1 MALRSSASRPAV
13 ATCSRATPLLVILA
27 ATLVPGVPPVSGQ
40 TADRDGIAD
49 LIAETAKG
57 KSKNAADKSPAM
69 PDPKGDNA
77 VGQSADGGSPSVK
90 PEQRDTQRGPDPR
103 EEDTNY
109 QQARD
114 LMRAID
120 AILRDTAQQRSDARK
135 LPAKDQFL
143 VPPMWTETRED
154 RERKIR
160 SLLDS
165 ALAIVTDAPV
175 VEVQKRVETRRRNIA
190 ELQDRIVTLK
200 EKQLTAPADGM
211 LPGVLSDTVD
221 SLESEI
227 RATEARIEKNRAEIL
242 AAKTEIRQALKNS
255 GVELSEDQIDLLLDS
270 VLSGD
275 LVRLVA
281 IFNAAKVIDGQLARM
296 MSATG
301 DNMNAARKYFAMHA
315 ALFAMLVHAQDTT
328 INKIDHVYMPRLDA
342 ILNDIA
348 ATKKKTRELLRADNR
363 PDQVRALRANQDS
376 QQIAEEAA
384 TGYRRY
390 LQQQREQIARARAKA
405 THDLRIADNTFETV
419 EASFQLRSLM
429 RDSAASFEAIQK
441 LEAPTFDQIF
451 RNEELR
457 REFESL
463 TRRLDSPTS

>member
-1 MALRSSASRPAV
+1 MALRIAASRPAI
-13 ATCSRATPLLVILA
+13 ATRTRATPFLIILA
-27 ATLVPGVPPVSGQ
+27 AGLVSGVPSILAQ
-40 TADRDGIAD
+40 TASRDGIAD
-49 LIAETAKG
+49 LIEQG
-57 KSKNAADKSPAM
+57 ADAT
-69 PDPKGDNA
+69 
-77 VGQSADGGSPSVK
+77 SPSDK
-90 PEQRDTQRGPDPR
+90 PGLEQRNAQRQPDPR
-103 EEDTNY
+103 EEDLNY

-120 AILRDTAQQRSDARK
+120 AILRDAAEQRTDARK

-143 VPPMWTETRED
+143 VPPLWTETRED

-160 SLLDS
+160 NLLDS

-175 VEVQKRVETRRRNIA
+175 VEVQKRIENRRRNIA
-190 ELQDRIVTLK
+190 DLQDRIVALK

-211 LPGVLSDTVD
+211 LPGVLSDTID
-221 SLESEI
+221 SLEAEI
-227 RATEARIEKNRAEIL
+227 RATEARIEKNKAEIV
-242 AAKTEIRQALKNS
+242 AAKAEIQQALKKS
-255 GVELSEDQIDLLLDS
+255 GVEFSDDQIDLLLDS

-281 IFNAAKVIDGQLARM
+281 IFNAARIIDGQLARM

-328 INKIDHVYMPRLDA
+328 INKIDNVYMPRLDA

-363 PDQVRALRANQDS
+363 PDQVRALRANQES
-376 QQIAEEAA
+376 QRIAEEAA

-390 LQQQREQIARARAKA
+390 LQQQREQIARARDKA
-405 THDLRIADNTFETV
+405 SHDLRIADNTFETV

-429 RDSAASFEAIQK
+429 RDTAASFEAIQK

-451 RNEELR
+451 KNEELR